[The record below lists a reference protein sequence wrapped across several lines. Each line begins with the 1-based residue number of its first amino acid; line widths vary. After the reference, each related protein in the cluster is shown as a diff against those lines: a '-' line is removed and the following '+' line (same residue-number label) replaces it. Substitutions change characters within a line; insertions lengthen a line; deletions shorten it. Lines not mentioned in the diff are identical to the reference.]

1 MNDVI
6 YRQDAINA
14 ILREYNKNDS
24 DFPTDYQLGLSAGRR
39 IIDALPSAQFIEP
52 ERKTGTFIGTEYD
65 GFSDG
70 NPVYY
75 EWECSECGCV
85 FEDEEPTYNY
95 CPNCG
100 AKMEGEQ

>member
-1 MNDVI
+1 MDDLISRQAAVDAVNDITKWYYKTYHEKRPTTIAVI
-6 YRQDAINA
+6 DV
-14 ILREYNKNDS
+14 LK
-24 DFPTDYQLGLSAGRR
+24 QL
-39 IIDALPSAQFIEP
+39 PPAQP
-52 ERKTGTFIGTEYD
+52 ERKTGAFIGTEYD

-100 AKMEGEQ
+100 AEMLRMEGGNG